1 MNQPHPKVA
10 DALVSLTITYEIIA
24 CDPVFAD
31 TAEFCREYGYP
42 LETSANTIV
51 VTSTRGEKVYCACLV
66 QASVKLNVNHVVK
79 RLLGASRL
87 SFANADETRELTGM
101 EIGGVTV
108 FGLPPEIPI
117 YVDAALMNQIYIIV
131 GSGNRTSKV
140 KLSPVELVKI
150 PNCTLI
156 NDLSMV

>member
-1 MNQPHPKVA
+1 
-10 DALVSLTITYEIIA
+10 
-24 CDPVFAD
+24 
-31 TAEFCREYGYP
+31 
-42 LETSANTIV
+42 
-51 VTSTRGEKVYCACLV
+51 
-66 QASVKLNVNHVVK
+66 
-79 RLLGASRL
+79 
-87 SFANADETRELTGM
+87 M

>member
-1 MNQPHPKVA
+1 MNQPHSKVA
-10 DALVSLTITYEIIA
+10 DALVSLTITHEIIP
-24 CDPVFAD
+24 CDSAFAD

-51 VTSTRGEKVYCACLV
+51 VTSTRGEKLYCVCLV
-66 QASVKLNVNHVVK
+66 QASVKLDVNHVVK

-87 SFANADETRELTGM
+87 SFATADETRDLTGM

-117 YVDAALMNQIYIIV
+117 YVDAPLMNQMYIIV

-140 KLSPVELVKI
+140 KMSPVELVKI

-156 NDLSMV
+156 NDLSTT

>member
-1 MNQPHPKVA
+1 MNQPHYKVTA
-10 DALVSLTITYEIIA
+10 ALATLTVTHEIIP
-24 CDPVFAD
+24 CDSAFAD

-51 VTSTRGEKVYCACLV
+51 VTSTRGEKLYCACLV
-66 QASVKLNVNHVVK
+66 QASARLDVNHVVK

-87 SFANADETRELTGM
+87 SFATADETRDLTGM

-117 YVDAALMNQIYIIV
+117 YADAVLMNQMYIIV
-131 GSGNRTSKV
+131 GSGNRISKI
-140 KLSPVELVKI
+140 KMAPVELEKI
-150 PNCTLI
+150 PNCTFI
-156 NDLSMV
+156 NDLSFT

>member
-10 DALVSLTITYEIIA
+10 DALVSLTITHEIIA
-24 CDPVFAD
+24 CDPAFAG

>member
-1 MNQPHPKVA
+1 MNQPHPKVT
-10 DALVSLTITYEIIA
+10 DALVSLTITHEVIP
-24 CDPVFAD
+24 CDSEFAD

-51 VTSTRGEKVYCACLV
+51 VTSTRGEKLYCACLV
-66 QASVKLNVNHVVK
+66 QASVKLDVNHVVK

-87 SFANADETRELTGM
+87 SFATADETLDLTGM

-117 YVDAALMNQIYIIV
+117 YVDAALMNQVYIIV

-150 PNCTLI
+150 PNCFLI
-156 NDLSMV
+156 NDLSVT

>member
-1 MNQPHPKVA
+1 M
-10 DALVSLTITYEIIA
+10 VSLTIAHEIIP
-24 CDPVFAD
+24 CDSAFAD

-87 SFANADETRELTGM
+87 SFANADETRDLTGM

>member
-1 MNQPHPKVA
+1 MNQPHSKVA
-10 DALVSLTITYEIIA
+10 DALVSLMITHEIIP
-24 CDPVFAD
+24 CDPAFAD

-51 VTSTRGEKVYCACLV
+51 VTSTRGEKLYCACLV
-66 QASVKLNVNHVVK
+66 QASVKLDVNHVVK

-87 SFANADETRELTGM
+87 SFASADKTQDLTGM

-117 YVDAALMNQIYIIV
+117 YVDAALMSQVSIIV
-131 GSGNRTSKV
+131 GSGTRTSKV
-140 KLSPVELVKI
+140 KMPPAELKKI
-150 PNCTLI
+150 PNSTLI
-156 NDLSMV
+156 NDLSTT